1 MKQDFL
7 TLTGQIDTIESQFH
21 KSFTAPGLV
30 APIVDEIYDMPEFQ
44 SWIQLIQFE
53 LQEIVDKTDDKFAGE
68 TLAVAKKKYNGWN
81 DKKDF
86 SELKGKLLAMQSHI
100 EKYYPE
106 SGENVENSGTKPT
119 KIFISH
125 STDDKEYVAKLVDLL
140 DGMGLDQTQV
150 FCSSLPGYDIPVG
163 KDIFD
168 FLREQFQNHELHVF
182 LMHSKNYY
190 KSAASLNEMGAAW
203 VLRNS
208 CTSFLLPGFNF
219 EDMTGAIN
227 GRSIAIKLDNDETEV
242 KDKLN
247 QLYDKVVNEFG
258 LTKKAAVVWE
268 TKRDRF
274 IKDIKDIKETVIPSE
289 DSLLKQDDDL
299 ELMDSGLLVK
309 KSEMEAGKKLYYCHA
324 CYQNTG
330 KLFTVVKG
338 SLDRDK
344 FCTNC
349 KMHYSVW

>member
-7 TLTGQIDTIESQFH
+7 DLIEQIEAIESHFH
-21 KSFTAPGLV
+21 RLPTSPGLIV
-30 APIVDEIYDMPEFQ
+30 PIVDEIYDVPEFQ
-44 SWIQLIQFE
+44 SWIQLIQLE
-53 LQEIVDKTDDKFAGE
+53 LQEIVDLTSDKFAE
-68 TLAVAKKKYNGWN
+68 ESLTVAKKKYNGWN

-86 SELKGKLLAMQSHI
+86 AELKGKLLAMKLHI
-100 EKYYPE
+100 DKYYPE
-106 SGENVENSGTKPT
+106 GGNSVKAQGTKQS

-125 STDDKEYVAKLVDLL
+125 ATDDKEYVTKLVELL
-140 DGMGLDQTQV
+140 DGMGLDQTQI

-168 FLREQFQNHELHVF
+168 YLREQFQNFQLHV
-182 LMHSKNYY
+182 LLIHSKNYY

-203 VLRNS
+203 VLRKN

-227 GRSIAIKLDNDETEV
+227 GKSIAIKLDNDETEV

-247 QLYDKVVNEFG
+247 QLYDTVIDEFG

-274 IKDIKDIKETVIPSE
+274 IKEIKEIVVSDVGSQE
-289 DSLLKQDDDL
+289 KQDEDL
-299 ELMDSGLLVK
+299 ELSESGLLVK
-309 KSEMEAGKKLYYCHA
+309 KSEIEAGKKIYYCQA

-330 KLFTVVKG
+330 KLFTVVQG
-338 SLDRDK
+338 ALARDK
-344 FCTNC
+344 FCSNC
-349 KMHYSVW
+349 RMPYHV

>member
-7 TLTGQIDTIESQFH
+7 ALIDQIETIESYFH
-21 KSFTAPGLV
+21 RVPSSPRVLAPT
-30 APIVDEIYDMPEFQ
+30 VDEINDVPEFQ

-53 LQEIVDKTDDKFAGE
+53 LQEIVDKTADRFVEE

-86 SELKGKLLAMQSHI
+86 AELKCKLLAMKSHI
-100 EKYYPE
+100 DKYYSE
-106 SGENVENSGTKPT
+106 SGENVDNYGKKLS

-125 STDDKEYVAKLVDLL
+125 ATGDKEYVAKLVELL

-168 FLREQFQNHELHVF
+168 YLREQFRNYELHV
-182 LMHSKNYY
+182 LLVHSKNYY

-203 VLRNS
+203 VLRKN

-219 EDMTGAIN
+219 EDMAGAIN
-227 GRSIAIKLDNDETEV
+227 GKSIAIKLDNDETEV

-247 QLYDKVVNEFG
+247 QLYDTVTSEFG
-258 LTKKAAVVWE
+258 LNKKPAVVWE

-274 IKDIKDIKETVIPSE
+274 IKEIKEINIPVE
-289 DSLLKQDDDL
+289 DSQAKQDEDL
-299 ELMDSGLLVK
+299 ESLDSGLLIK
-309 KSEMEAGKKLYYCHA
+309 KSERKAGKNIYYCQA

-330 KLFTVVKG
+330 KLFAVVKG
-338 SLDRDK
+338 SLARDK
-344 FCTNC
+344 FCSNC
-349 KMHYSVW
+349 KMHYSVR